1 MQWTRIQ
8 RNWNEFRGKVKEK
21 WEKLTDDN
29 LRVIDGRRDKLEGK
43 IQQRYGF
50 ASDHVRKEVD
60 DWARWQTI
68 KTTGHHPASS
78 SKETTGLN
86 GRPGDSHTIHPRSL
100 ALLLASFQARMRNS
114 ETVMATRG
122 SPFIGN
128 CLARSCRL
136 PVADSSW
143 TSCILK

>member
-21 WEKLTDDN
+21 WEKLTDDD

-68 KTTGHHPASS
+68 KTTGRSS
-78 SKETTGLN
+78 
-86 GRPGDSHTIHPRSL
+86 PGFFLERNDWPQRTPDSHTIHPRSL

-114 ETVMATRG
+114 ETVIKRKSQAFRQGQATR
-122 SPFIGN
+122 
-128 CLARSCRL
+128 
-136 PVADSSW
+136 
-143 TSCILK
+143 